1 MECAWRR
8 WEIDTR
14 MLSRKPE
21 IEKQIGRQ
29 KAQNN
34 LENDFKIYFKEMGFQ
49 AKGKGEVRPKTGHE
63 GPEGE

>member
-1 MECAWRR
+1 
-8 WEIDTR
+8 